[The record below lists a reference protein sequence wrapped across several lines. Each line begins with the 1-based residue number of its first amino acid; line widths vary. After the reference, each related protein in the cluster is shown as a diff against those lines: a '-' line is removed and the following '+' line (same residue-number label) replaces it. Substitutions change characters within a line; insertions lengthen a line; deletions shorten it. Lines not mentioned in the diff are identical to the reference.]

1 MISYDLADRYIPEI
15 SLRPWDKTLKSF
27 PDYSIVSD
35 PPSLGLA
42 RRVKNWIEPRIQ
54 HLVNQ
59 ELDQMYYTM
68 RQAKRDCWE
77 AAEAGTI
84 TEDQSQD
91 LIYMMTEMCKSY
103 RHYLPVATELILK
116 AMLPNVEPK
125 SAGFMVLWPDQ
136 KGRNKGRE
144 GRIMVRSGKGI
155 RRMFPCLSDKE
166 IEILND
172 AYRHEFSV
180 RELTLKSGQSR
191 ANFAHAYHSPM
202 GKLEN
207 PDTTSARKNLGNSC
221 MRYNFTD
228 TRQLRFQPTEAYG
241 SGDFTIYW
249 TEDAK
254 GLICS
259 RCVVLTAKE
268 TPRAAPIYGVCEKSL
283 DMIQTALEANGTELY
298 NSRHSNWEG
307 GRLLRFDHC
316 EGEYIAPYLDVMPQS
331 LSEDAHDDKYL
342 IIDNGGDIN
351 ASSYQGILYGSNCRC
366 NSCDDNLNQ
375 NDAMGLDGETYC
387 QDCYYERVTSCEYC
401 GDDTD
406 NDDIRSVNTMN
417 GEENWCEHCNRNH
430 TELTD
435 SGEVWHDEY
444 VMTTAH
450 GVTISQEEYDD
461 EHFTSD
467 WDNQIYPHSE
477 MADFHDGSIV
487 GLSEVSDNPDY
498 FYCNDSE
505 TWKEKTDDNDNP
517 TTLHTES

>member
-54 HLVNQ
+54 RLANQ
-59 ELDQMYYTM
+59 ELDQMYYTL

-77 AAEAGTI
+77 AAEAGDI
-84 TEDQSQD
+84 TEQEADT
-91 LIYMMTEMCKSY
+91 LIYMMTAMSRNY
-103 RHYLPVATELILK
+103 RYYVPLAIQLILS
-116 AMLPNVEPK
+116 AMLPNVEPA

-144 GRIMVRSGKGI
+144 GRIMVRGGKGI

-307 GRLLRFDHC
+307 GRLLRFDHD

-331 LSEDAHDDKYL
+331 LNEDAHDDKYL
-342 IIDNGGDIN
+342 IIDAGGDIN
-351 ASSYQGILYGSNCRC
+351 ASSYQGILYGSSCRC
-366 NSCDDNLNQ
+366 ESCGDNVTQ
-375 NDAMGLDGETYC
+375 YDSMSHDGDTYC

-406 NDDIRSVNTMN
+406 NDDIIRVQTMN
-417 GEENWCEHCNRNH
+417 GEENWCNHCGRNH
-430 TELTD
+430 TEVTD
-435 SGEVWHDEY
+435 SGERWHDEF
-444 VMTTAH
+444 VMSTAH
-450 GVTISQEEYDD
+450 SVTISQEEYDD
-461 EHFTSD
+461 DHFTSD
-467 WDNQIYPHSE
+467 WDLQIYPHSE
-477 MADFHDGSIV
+477 MADIEDGSIV

-505 TWKEKTDDNDNP
+505 IWKEKTDDNDNP